1 MPLGEIVLAAIA
13 DAVFAYLVTKY
24 GDTLGDWVRSRAGRE
39 PMRKAFK
46 NALGRTFAQLEQQY
60 PQWVANQFDASF
72 FEHEG
77 APILAQFLVR
87 DGHLDPCELAARWA
101 DALNLRQPER
111 RTFYT
116 RQLESVASDFLTLL
130 AHHLKAEK
138 ALRELHDSRTFEQLA
153 EDVQAIRLKLAA
165 GHATEGTRRDYL
177 RWLISRNLYIDTR
190 GTLQTQ
196 RHVQVKL
203 DAVYVSLQAQHE
215 AVNDVDIVVVI
226 DGLDELSP
234 IERREILSSLQDV
247 APSVTRF
254 ILSTRGEAGATEG
267 LQDTI
272 STVTRFA
279 FGTAGGGQQQIT
291 FAHGILQTKFQLRS
305 LRKQLREKLLAW
317 NTASERIE
325 LTMAASQHARLLILG
340 DPGSG
345 KSTLLRFLALK
356 HAQALYHGYSEA
368 GPGLGSARF
377 PILIRIAEY
386 ADEHAWKKQSL
397 SDFIAKS
404 CILHECS
411 SDGLA
416 DLLHLELEQGH
427 GLILLDGLDEIVHA
441 DERRSV
447 VEQIENFVRR
457 YINKGNVCVVTSR
470 IVGYSSAPL
479 GEPFDRFTICDMDE
493 VQIHRFLQQWCQ
505 AVEDAQTPDAAPEV
519 RKQVA
524 QREIDGIMKA
534 IHATPGV
541 RRLAANPLLLRTL
554 ALIHRAGA
562 QLPQKRVELYKLAA
576 DTLARTWRTAQG
588 VPESALVDE
597 SYLTRLLGKLAYWL
611 HTEKPTGSASEREV
625 YQVLGEEWARIKG
638 IVWEEDNPD
647 LHTDVE
653 RFLRAVREHTGL
665 FVERA
670 PQRYGF
676 MHLTFEE
683 YYAARH
689 LVARSK
695 TRADL
700 IRKHLHHARWDEP
713 ILLALGFVG
722 LDSPEDAADLVET
735 AILARGE
742 DSNEMGF
749 RSSPYESLLARDYLF
764 ALRCLGDDIPVSPPI
779 LTQLVSRLT
788 GELLQHDGP
797 ARFQRYRQ
805 ALSERLDDLAGSRA
819 GNMLSSLLFPALQDA
834 DANVRQRALDALV
847 RLEKDSPALLA
858 NITELLHRERI
869 PAVQLAALNCLPR
882 LGQASPELF
891 ALLVDL
897 FHRDRDDIVRWRALH
912 YLNQLWQGSQEVVAV
927 LLEALD
933 DLDLSIRCAAA
944 EMLWQRKQWHYAF
957 RVLDTL
963 LAALDSCYKGKSK
976 SDDDI
981 YYVLSVV
988 DSLDLTSSEAGT
1000 TLLNLLHDSDAE
1012 RRQLAVT
1019 SLKRLEGG
1027 AVSRDVRA
1035 ALDAALADPAT
1046 VVRIQAAESLIC
1058 LGIDTREAVEVLLHV
1073 LRTEHERHLLNDAL
1087 AALQRL
1093 EHPPGEAI
1101 ATLLDLLISDQ
1112 QGWIRL
1118 RVLETLGAVDQVSP
1132 EVIAALTEALRSDE
1146 MTMGQRAAQ
1155 SLGRLAQAHTK
1166 ARKLLLAS
1174 LHAPEPTTRFYAV
1187 QGLAVAGRA
1196 NAPKDVMRALMSA
1209 LQDNDQRVRY
1219 EAAQSLG
1226 ALGQSSPEIAVTLLE
1241 GIELSPKWSWQP
1253 LEGIRLLG
1261 NIGAA
1266 DEATMKA
1273 LVQTMLK
1280 QDNTSKASALALARL
1295 GQRFP
1300 EAVEHI
1306 ASTFMHVLEIPL
1318 AQKPVRGRPSS
1329 YETAEAAYE
1338 GLWLL
1343 SMGGEVD
1350 DERFAGSSKPV
1361 V

>member
-1 MPLGEIVLAAIA
+1 MPLGEIVLTAIA
-13 DAVFAYLVTKY
+13 DAVFGYLLTKY
-24 GDTLGDWVRSRAGRE
+24 GDTLGDWARSRAGRE

-46 NALGRTFAQLEQQY
+46 NALGRTFAQFEQQY
-60 PQWVANQFDASF
+60 PQWVANHFDASF

-87 DGHLDPCELAARWA
+87 DGHPDPCELAARWA

-190 GTLQTQ
+190 GTLQIQ

-203 DAVYVSLQAQHE
+203 DDVYVSLQAQNE
-215 AVNDVDIVVVI
+215 AVHDVDIVVVV
-226 DGLDELSP
+226 DGLDEFPLAKRS
-234 IERREILSSLQDV
+234 EVLTSLQDATPPATGFTLTSRSELLPAASLQGTVSFIGRASFEGAISRHQHVIV
-247 APSVTRF
+247 AHN
-254 ILSTRGEAGATEG
+254 I
-267 LQDTI
+267 
-272 STVTRFA
+272 
-279 FGTAGGGQQQIT
+279 QQ
-291 FAHGILQTKFQLRS
+291 AKHQLRS
-305 LRKQLREKLLAW
+305 FGKQLQEKPLAL
-317 NTASERIE
+317 NIADERIE
-325 LTMAASQHARLLILG
+325 LSMAASRHARLLILG

-345 KSTLLRFLALK
+345 KTTLLRFLALK

-404 CILHECS
+404 CVLHECP

-441 DERRSV
+441 DERRGV

-457 YINKGNVCVVTSR
+457 YIDKGNICVITSR

-479 GEPFDRFTICDMDE
+479 GEPFARYTICEMDE

-524 QREIDGIMKA
+524 RREIDGIMKA
-534 IHATPGV
+534 IRATPGV
-541 RRLAANPLLLRTL
+541 RRLAVNPLLLRTL

-576 DTLARTWRTAQG
+576 DTLARTWRTTQG

-611 HTEKPTGSASEREV
+611 HAEKPTGSASEREV
-625 YQVLGEEWARIKG
+625 YKVLGEEWTRIKG

-647 LHTDVE
+647 LRKDVE

-670 PQRYGF
+670 PKRYGF

-683 YYAARH
+683 YYAARY

-742 DSNEMGF
+742 DADEMGF

-764 ALRCLGDDIPVSPPI
+764 ALRCLGDDIPVSPLP
-779 LTQLVSRLT
+779 LKQFVSRLS

-819 GNMLSSLLFPALQDA
+819 GKMLSSLLLTALQDA
-834 DANVRQRALDALV
+834 DASVRQRAVDALV

-858 NITELLHRERI
+858 NIIELLHHERI

-882 LGQASPELF
+882 LEQASPELF
-891 ALLVDL
+891 ALLIDL
-897 FHRDRDDIVRWRALH
+897 LHRDRDDIVRWRALH
-912 YLNQLWQGSQEVVAV
+912 YLNQLWQGSQEVVTV

-944 EMLWQRKQWHYAF
+944 EMLWQRKQWQYAF

-988 DSLDLTSSEAGT
+988 DSLDLTSSEAVT

-1019 SLKRLEGG
+1019 LLKRLEVG
-1027 AVSRDVRA
+1027 DVRA
-1035 ALDAALADPAT
+1035 ALADSAKA
-1046 VVRIQAAESLIC
+1046 VRIQAAESLIC

-1073 LRTEHERHLLNDAL
+1073 LRTEHQRHLLNDAL

-1101 ATLLDLLISDQ
+1101 ATLLDLLKSDQ
-1112 QGWIRL
+1112 EGWIRL

-1132 EVIAALTEALRSDE
+1132 EVIAALSEALRSDD
-1146 MTMGQRAAQ
+1146 MTMGQQAGK
-1155 SLGRLAQAHTK
+1155 SLGRLAQTHTE

-1174 LHAPEPTTRFYAV
+1174 LHAQDPATRFYAV

-1196 NAPKDVMRALMSA
+1196 NAPKDVIRALMRA

-1226 ALGQSSPEIAVTLLE
+1226 ALGQSSPEIAAILLE
-1241 GIELSPKWSWQP
+1241 GIESSPKWSWQP

-1266 DEATMKA
+1266 DEPTMKA
-1273 LVQTMLK
+1273 LLQTMLE
-1280 QDNTSKASALALARL
+1280 QDDKGRESALALARL

-1300 EAVEHI
+1300 EAVERI

-1318 AQKPVRGRPSS
+1318 AQKTVRGRPSS

-1343 SMGGEVD
+1343 SMGGEID
-1350 DERFAGSSKPV
+1350 NERFAGSSKPV